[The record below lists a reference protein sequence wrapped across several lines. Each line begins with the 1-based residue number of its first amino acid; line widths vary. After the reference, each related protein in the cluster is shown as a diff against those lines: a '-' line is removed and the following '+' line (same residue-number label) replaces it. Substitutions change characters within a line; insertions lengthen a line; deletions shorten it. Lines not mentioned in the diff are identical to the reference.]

1 MNKPVS
7 KPMNKDLVRVG
18 DVMTS
23 SVRTIGRMDT
33 VAQAIEAMR
42 EAGVSSLV
50 VERRDPFDEYGL
62 VTISHIAGEVIAND
76 RPAERVNVYEVMSKP
91 VLTLPIDMQT
101 KYAVRLLVEFKL
113 TRALVVDQ
121 SRIPV
126 GIVTL
131 RDMVLRHAEVKAFIR
146 Q

>member
-1 MNKPVS
+1 
-7 KPMNKDLVRVG
+7 MNKDLVRVG
-18 DVMTS
+18 DVMTTI
-23 SVRTIGRMDT
+23 VRTIGRMDT
-33 VAQAIEAMR
+33 VAQAIQVMR

-62 VTISHIAGEVIAND
+62 VTISHIARDVIAND
-76 RPAERVNVYEVMSKP
+76 RPAERVNVYEVMAKP

-101 KYAVRLLVEFKL
+101 KYAVRLLVGFSL

-121 SRIPV
+121 SRTPV

-131 RDMVLRHAEVKAFIR
+131 RDIVLRHAEAVAFVQR
-146 Q
+146 